1 MGPRSRPAMALPAI
15 AGLTGRGAND
25 DVTSC
30 IEAVAGSRKVGQ
42 LARGPVRRPPLDQPV
57 GSKPSTPSSPGSWS
71 VKAPL
76 VDSPAWWHTE
86 TTSGSASGVEFPSAN
101 PAVLAVALVGAEQ
114 RIRLVQDVKGA
125 ASTPRATTGEST
137 SPART
142 WMLIGIPMICL
153 TRARR
158 LTRPPAMVTG
168 TSPVGRPRRHRR
180 EWLGSLTQARPS
192 SRASSHSSERTLG

>member
-1 MGPRSRPAMALPAI
+1 MALPAI

-142 WMLIGIPMICL
+142 WMLIGSPMICL
-153 TRARR
+153 TRA
-158 LTRPPAMVTG
+158 PAHATASDG
-168 TSPVGRPRRHRR
+168 DPHEPC
-180 EWLGSLTQARPS
+180 
-192 SRASSHSSERTLG
+192 RASAASVARLADSGQTQLPGFFPQL